1 MAVDYSLYLVTDR
14 ILVGSKDFLLSLRKA
29 LEGGV
34 TLLQLREKEANS
46 RDFYE
51 IGLKVKEMAA
61 EFRVPLIIN
70 DRVDLALALD
80 ADGVHIGQKDL
91 PIEVVRNMI
100 GSDKI
105 LGYSVSS
112 LEEALWGERLGA
124 DYLGAGPV
132 FPTGSKKDASEA
144 IGLATLKKIK
154 DSVNLPVVGIG
165 GIGPANLKE
174 VKETGIDGISIISAI
189 LSQEDPYAAAKGLGD
204 LWKSREINEY

>member
-14 ILVGSKDFLLSLRKA
+14 ILVGSKDFFLSIRKA

-34 TLLQLREKEANS
+34 TLLQLREKEAAS
-46 RDFYE
+46 REFYD

-80 ADGVHIGQKDL
+80 ADGVHVGQQDL
-91 PIEVVRNMI
+91 PLEVVRKMI
-100 GSDKI
+100 GSRKI
-105 LGYSVSS
+105 LGYSISNQ
-112 LEEALWGERLGA
+112 EEALWGERMGV

-132 FPTGSKKDASEA
+132 FPTGSKKDAPKA
-144 IGLATLKKIK
+144 IGLIKLKEIK

-165 GIGPANLKE
+165 GIGAANLRE
-174 VKETGIDGISIISAI
+174 VKETGIDGVSVISAI
-189 LSQEDPYAAAKGLGD
+189 LSQEDPYAAAKDLRD
-204 LWKSREINEY
+204 LWKS